1 MKTIKQVSELSGA
14 SVRALQYY
22 DKINLLSPSRTD
34 SDYRLYSDNDIARL
48 QKILFLKELGFSL
61 KQIRELIDGF
71 GLEKS
76 MTFQKQKEVLRAKR
90 CRAEKIINVLERLE
104 NGDTIDDCAND
115 IRAIAKESKSIKKTI
130 GMLMILAA
138 ITAGGIGFYRF
149 LQENCGKSNVQIAEP
164 EQPHGEDNVTSDFI
178 AINSVVADSSIDCS
192 TFDIVQIDETFLP
205 EGLEILGKVVFPD
218 DLQNDVQAQ
227 AFYSSADEMYY
238 DAEVQPISYVVK
250 SSNGKRYIAI
260 NFAFDRT
267 PIREMYAPAGEPSII
282 NGIEIMI
289 GSYIGEYYDETLDIL
304 EPVEKYYADFMVDG
318 VNYSVETHGLNET
331 ELVELFKSLL

>member
-34 SDYRLYSDNDIARL
+34 SDYRLYSNDDIARL

-61 KQIRELIDGF
+61 KQIRELIDES

-76 MTFQKQKEVLRAKR
+76 MTFRKQKEVLHAKR
-90 CRAEKIINVLERLE
+90 RRAEKIINVLERLE

-115 IRAIAKESKSIKKTI
+115 IRVIAKESKSIKKTI
-130 GMLMILAA
+130 GMLMILVA
-138 ITAGGIGFYRF
+138 ITAGGVGAYQL
-149 LQENCGKSNVQIAEP
+149 LQTKPDAQIAEP
-164 EQPHGEDNVTSDFI
+164 EQLHEEDNVASDFI
-178 AINSVVADSSIDCS
+178 VINSVVANSGIDCS
-192 TFDIVQIDETFLP
+192 TFDIVQIDGKALP
-205 EGLEILGKVVFPD
+205 RGVEILSKVVFPN

-227 AFYSSADEMYY
+227 AFYPAMSEVYY
-238 DAEVQPISYVVK
+238 DAEVQPINYVVK

-304 EPVEKYYADFMVDG
+304 EPIEKYYADFAVDD

-331 ELVELFKSLL
+331 ELVELLKSLL

>member
-14 SVRALQYY
+14 SVRALHYY
-22 DKINLLSPSRTD
+22 DKINLLSPNRTD

-61 KQIRELIDGF
+61 KQIRELIDEPD
-71 GLEKS
+71 LEKS
-76 MTFQKQKEVLRAKR
+76 LTFREQKEVLRAKR
-90 CRAEKIINVLERLE
+90 RQTEKIINVLERLE

-115 IRAIAKESKSIKKTI
+115 VKAIAKESKNMKKMI
-130 GMLMILAA
+130 GLLMILIV

-164 EQPHGEDNVTSDFI
+164 EQSHGEDNVTSDFI

-205 EGLEILGKVVFPD
+205 EGVEILSKAIFPD

-227 AFYSSADEMYY
+227 AFYSYADEIYY

-260 NFAFDRT
+260 IFAFDRT
-267 PIREMYAPAGEPSII
+267 PIREMYAPEGEPSTI
-282 NGIEIMI
+282 NGVEIMI
-289 GSYIGEYYDETLDIL
+289 GSYIGEYYDEALGIL
-304 EPVEKYYADFMVDG
+304 EPIEKYYADFTVGD

-331 ELVELFKSLL
+331 ELVELLKSLL